1 MLFYFRDKSTLEA
14 QIAKLK
20 LNLEQKEGDMDGRYK
35 KGSDVVEQQL
45 REERNNLEIEI
56 RRLKVRIIIYL
67 FYRTLNKL
75 FHFHYKLTSI
85 AISKQI
91 YSARFK
97 FMN

>member
-1 MLFYFRDKSTLEA
+1 MLFYFRDKQTLEA

-56 RRLKVRIIIYL
+56 RRLKVRLIISFTEPL
-67 FYRTLNKL
+67 
-75 FHFHYKLTSI
+75 
-85 AISKQI
+85 ISYFI
-91 YSARFK
+91 FII
-97 FMN
+97 